1 MSLFLFWRMK
11 ANRQNKVPVLCPS
24 SIYSEFKLLVKLRI
38 VIIQESTLSV
48 ESVLKRQETRLLLV
62 LRCWRCWFSTSPT
75 AQHTASRAG
84 PDLLP
89 ESPGTTVPEEGNST
103 KAYPCWPRELQLT
116 FCSNFNCLLCLKAP
130 FPRLL
135 M

>member
-1 MSLFLFWRMK
+1 MLQEQHKSIRDPDVIIFVLENESK
-11 ANRQNKVPVLCPS
+11 KDKVPVLCPS

-48 ESVLKRQETRLLLV
+48 ESVLKRQEAQLLLV
-62 LRCWRCWFSTSPT
+62 LRCWRCWFSPSPT

-103 KAYPCWPRELQLT
+103 KAYPCWPREL
-116 FCSNFNCLLCLKAP
+116 
-130 FPRLL
+130 
-135 M
+135 